1 MTPDLV
7 IAGAGLGGLALARAA
22 QLRGLTVR
30 VAERAPALAEI
41 GAGLT
46 LSPNAVKVYQAL
58 GLEDAL
64 LGVATRPET
73 QGVVHWQDARVLV
86 ENVRGDRPR
95 QRYGAD
101 YLHVLR
107 SDAHRLLADAV
118 TAADPDAVMLG
129 VEVAGAGSDDTGAWL
144 TLAGGERVSGRVAI
158 GADGVKSTVRGGLF
172 GADAP
177 DFTGHVAWRGVV
189 PAADVQGP
197 LPALASGLAIAP
209 GKTFGFYALRGGTLI
224 NYVALSRRAAW
235 AEEGWTVR
243 ADKADLLAE
252 FAGWAPEL
260 TALIAATPPED
271 CYRWGLFARP
281 PLPTWSHGRV
291 TLLGD
296 AAHPML
302 PFMGQ
307 GAAMA
312 LEDALVLA
320 RCLAAFGPSDALA
333 RYEAARRAR
342 ATFVQAESRA
352 KGLRVEG
359 ADPSR
364 YTPNRHRNEESLGL
378 FVYDA
383 AKVML

>member
-1 MTPDLV
+1 VIADLA

-22 QLRGLTVR
+22 QLRGLSVR
-30 VAERAPALAEI
+30 VVERAPALGEI

-58 GLEDAL
+58 GLEEAL
-64 LGVATRPET
+64 LAVATRPQT

-86 ENVRGDRPR
+86 ENERGDRPR
-95 QRYGAD
+95 ERYGAD
-101 YLHVLR
+101 YLHILR
-107 SDAHRLLADAV
+107 SDAHRLLAEAV
-118 TAADPDAVMLG
+118 TAADPGAVTLG
-129 VEVAGAGSDDTGAWL
+129 VEVAGAGSEEAGAWL
-144 TLAGGERVSGRVAI
+144 ELADGSRLAGAVVV
-158 GADGVKSTVRGGLF
+158 GADGVKSAVRASLF

-177 DFTGHVAWRGVV
+177 EFTGHVAWRGVV
-189 PAADVQGP
+189 PVDAVRGP

-224 NYVALSRRAAW
+224 NYVALSRRDVW
-235 AEEGWTVR
+235 AEEGWTVQ
-243 ADKADLLAE
+243 ADKAELLTE
-252 FAGWAPEL
+252 FSGWAPEL
-260 TALIAATPPED
+260 IALIAATLPED

-281 PLPTWSHGRV
+281 PMPRWSKGRV
-291 TLLGD
+291 GLLGD

-312 LEDALVLA
+312 LEDGVVLA
-320 RCLAAFGPSDALA
+320 RCLAAFSPLEALA

-352 KGLRVEG
+352 KGNRVEG

>member
-1 MTPDLV
+1 MTHDLV

-22 QLRGLTVR
+22 QLRGLKVR
-30 VAERAPALAEI
+30 VVERAPALAEI

-46 LSPNAVKVYQAL
+46 LSPNAVKVYQGL

-64 LGVATRPET
+64 LAVATRPET

-86 ENVRGDRPR
+86 ENERGDRPR

-101 YLHVLR
+101 YLHILR

-118 TAADPDAVMLG
+118 TAADPGAVTLG
-129 VEVAGAGSDDTGAWL
+129 VEVAGAGSDEAGAWL
-144 TLAGGERVSGRVAI
+144 ELADGSRLAGAVVV
-158 GADGVKSTVRGGLF
+158 GADGVKSAVRASLF
-172 GADAP
+172 GVDAP
-177 DFTGHVAWRGVV
+177 VFTGHVAWRGVV
-189 PAADVQGP
+189 PVEAVRGP
-197 LPALASGLAIAP
+197 LPALASGLAISP

-224 NYVALSRRAAW
+224 NYVALSRRDAW

-243 ADKADLLAE
+243 ADKAELVAE

-260 TALIAATPPED
+260 IALIEATPDED
-271 CYRWGLFARP
+271 CFRWGLFARP
-281 PLPTWSHGRV
+281 PLPVWTSGRV

-320 RCLAAFGPSDALA
+320 RCLATFGPFEALA

-352 KGLRVEG
+352 KGQRVEG

-378 FVYDA
+378 FIYDA